1 MRDVSNSEP
10 HSSYPQPLSLHR
22 SSAGFGV
29 RMRTPLLVPG
39 VFLLLASFWRLVSPE
54 DCCLTKTVRDAS
66 EDSKLNGVYI
76 LKAKEDSKPDPNCMD
91 GCVYLKDNEDKEYCF
106 IEKSGASVICEVRNF
121 FCSIYGQLLCVPC
134 KILKCAP
141 SNWISNVPP

>member
-1 MRDVSNSEP
+1 MIVKKTIADVSNSLP
-10 HSSYPQPLSLHR
+10 PFQTIKKQSIPLILFKLSNLPPLSLHR
-22 SSAGFGV
+22 SSAGFGF

-39 VFLLLASFWRLVSPE
+39 VFLLLASFCRPVSPE

-91 GCVYLKDNEDKEYCF
+91 GCVYLKDNEDEEYCF
-106 IEKSGASVICEVRNF
+106 IEKSGATVVCEVTKF
-121 FCSIYGQLLCVPC
+121 LL
-134 KILKCAP
+134 
-141 SNWISNVPP
+141 